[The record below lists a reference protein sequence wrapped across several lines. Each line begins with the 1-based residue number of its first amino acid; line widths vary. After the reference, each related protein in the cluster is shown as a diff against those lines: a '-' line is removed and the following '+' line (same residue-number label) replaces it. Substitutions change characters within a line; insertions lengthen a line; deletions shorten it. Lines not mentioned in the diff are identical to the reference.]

1 MDAHGTYNDLLRRHA
16 AVVWSMCRDA
26 AQGDDERCRDLF
38 QDVAVRLWIHLGEL
52 RHDAQPH
59 EERAWVEWQTRHILE
74 HATRRIRPTPTENL
88 PEQADEKEAADAE
101 VRATV
106 DDLLAQLQPND
117 RMLVQMRLDGY
128 SAEEIA
134 TKMGIS
140 RDSVYQRW
148 HRIVTLLRKLLVVLL
163 AVLLAATVAV
173 AVVPQWRHAV
183 FSTPSAL
190 DTVPETQDSTA
201 LQTKA
206 DNAAE
211 PYVLVDWNYLGPEAW
226 VGTSGHGMTFNRE
239 ARTVTFFRN
248 RGGHT
253 IKATMYNVPDIYFD
267 VTQTHDSM
275 SIAKQAAASA
285 AIMVALATA
294 TQAQVA
300 HDFQSVTPQG
310 DTLFCTITDSAQHHI
325 SVRGDEAVW
334 NTPYIRYNDTVII
347 PSNVEHNG
355 EQYTV
360 TALADSAFYSHNEV
374 HAVDIPPTVTAIGH
388 LALSGTQIVELTVP
402 DDVDTIGQKAFNL
415 VKNVIYHGTAT
426 GAPWG
431 ALTVNA
437 YEEDGLYYSDS
448 TRTRVTGCRPGM
460 TQALLPAS
468 VRVVGRYAFSGITTL
483 ATVNLPEGLDTIGK
497 SAFQRCSQLESIV
510 IPSTVKHIDKYA
522 FYSAFKEDGSSTV
535 TIANAL
541 CSIGNGAFAY
551 SYVGNVD
558 MGDSVVSIGSDAFSS
573 CNKIDSIIVPNS
585 CTYIA
590 PRAFCYNYNNRL
602 KKVHLPE
609 GLDSIRDELL
619 HGCTNL
625 REVNIPES
633 VVYIGEMALAE
644 LFYVNNIT
652 LPAGLTYIGPWA
664 LGNCTRV
671 NRLTSLASVP
681 PQVCNNSFEGMSSG
695 LQLTVPCHS
704 SEAYYTDPNWSYFQ
718 NIEEDCSPVPDI
730 EVSEITISSGDGCII
745 VNSCNEET
753 IRVMDIEGRTIAE
766 IVCHSSCAIPLP
778 SAGVYLVQVGNQTA
792 RKVILP

>member
-16 AVVWSMCRDA
+16 AVVWAMCRNA
-26 AQGDDERCRDLF
+26 AQGDGERCRDLF

-275 SIAKQAAASA
+275 SIAKRAAASA

-300 HDFQSVTPQG
+300 HDFQSVTQQG
-310 DTLFCTITDSAQHHI
+310 DTLFCTITDSVQHHV
-325 SVRGDEAVW
+325 SVRGDEVVW
-334 NTPYIRYNDTVII
+334 NTPYIRYNDTLII
-347 PSNVEHNG
+347 PATVEHNG

-360 TALADSAFYSHNEV
+360 TSLADSAFCSHYEIL
-374 HAVDIPPTVTAIGH
+374 AVNIPSTVTAVGRF
-388 LALSGTQIVELTVP
+388 ALSGTQTVELTVP
-402 DDVDTIGQKAFNL
+402 NSVDTIGPMAFNL
-415 VKNVIYHGTAT
+415 VKNVIYHGTAA

-431 ALTVNA
+431 ALTLNA
-437 YEEDGLYYSDS
+437 YEEGGLFYSDS
-448 TRTRVTGCRPGM
+448 TRTRVTGCRHGM
-460 TQALLPAS
+460 TQVLLPAS
-468 VRVVGRYAFSGITTL
+468 VRFVGQYAFFGITTL
-483 ATVNLPEGLDTIGK
+483 ATVNLPEGLDTIGN
-497 SAFQRCSQLESIV
+497 SAFQQCRQLESIV
-510 IPSTVKHIDKYA
+510 IPSTVKHIDKHA

-535 TIANAL
+535 TIANAK

-558 MGDSVVSIGSDAFSS
+558 MGDSVVSIGGDAF
-573 CNKIDSIIVPNS
+573 CTCDKIDSIIVPNS

-590 PRAFCYNYNNRL
+590 PRAFCYNYFNRL

-609 GLDSIRDELL
+609 GLDSIRNELL
-619 HGCTNL
+619 HGCTEL
-625 REVNIPES
+625 EEVNIPQS
-633 VVYIGEMALAE
+633 VVYIGEAAMAE
-644 LFYVNNIT
+644 LFKVT
-652 LPAGLTYIGPWA
+652 KLMLPTGLTNIGPWA
-664 LGNCTRV
+664 FYGDYRIGEMTCLSTM
-671 NRLTSLASVP
+671 P
-681 PQVCNNSFEGMSSG
+681 PQACDNSFDGTPSS
-695 LQLTVPCHS
+695 LRLTVPCHS
-704 SEAYYTDPNWSYFQ
+704 SEYYYNDPNWSHFQ
-718 NIEEDCSPVPDI
+718 NIEEDCSSVPGI
-730 EVSEITISSGDGCII
+730 EVSEIVISTGDGCII
-745 VNSCNEET
+745 VDGCNEEMV
-753 IRVMDIEGRTIAE
+753 RVMDIEGRTIAE
-766 IVCHSSCAIPLP
+766 TVCHGSCAIPLP
-778 SAGVYLVQVGNQTA
+778 SAGVYLVQVGNQPA
-792 RKVILP
+792 RKVVLP